1 MQVKS
6 LLLLVA
12 LVGLILVGCADKQ
25 STPAPA
31 MTTAMAKGPSL
42 YDRLGKKEAITAVV
56 NDFVTRVAADNRIN
70 QFFAQS
76 NIDSLKVQ
84 LVNQICQASGGP
96 CQYTGQDMKTVHQGM
111 GISNAHFNALVED
124 LVATLNTFKVPTPE
138 QNELLAL
145 LGPMRQDIVEKL

>member
-1 MQVKS
+1 MHVKS

-12 LVGLILVGCADKQ
+12 LAGLILAGCTDKQ

-31 MTTAMAKGPSL
+31 TTAMTKGPSL

-76 NIDSLKVQ
+76 NIESLKVQ
-84 LVNQICQASGGP
+84 LVNQI
-96 CQYTGQDMKTVHQGM
+96 
-111 GISNAHFNALVED
+111 
-124 LVATLNTFKVPTPE
+124 
-138 QNELLAL
+138 
-145 LGPMRQDIVEKL
+145 